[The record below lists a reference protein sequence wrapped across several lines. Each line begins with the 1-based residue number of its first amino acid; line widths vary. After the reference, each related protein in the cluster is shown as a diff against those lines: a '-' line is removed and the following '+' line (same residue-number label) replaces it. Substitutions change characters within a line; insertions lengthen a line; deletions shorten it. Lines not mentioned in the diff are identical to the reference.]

1 MVSCVVVSAVVT
13 SSVFCGG
20 AVVMLCPLV
29 VLWCSLV
36 VLWCSL
42 VVLWCPVVVM
52 WYPAVVLWC
61 GDGAVAMAVLSC
73 SVAVPW

>member
-1 MVSCVVVSAVVT
+1 MVVLSCSGSAVLFCGSVVVV
-13 SSVFCGG
+13 
-20 AVVMLCPLV
+20 LCP
-29 VLWCSLV
+29 LV

-52 WYPAVVLWC
+52 WYPAVVQWC

-73 SVAVPW
+73 SVAVPWWLWRRR